1 MRSAFLAS
9 LLSATLGCSAAT
21 SVRQEAP
28 SALTRADS
36 ARITAAYL
44 AGAPADSA
52 RYATLREFL
61 ARRDSVEA
69 AAKANPRQYVN
80 LRVF

>member
-1 MRSAFLAS
+1 MRSAILTS
-9 LLSATLGCSAAT
+9 LVLATLGCSAAT
-21 SVRQEAP
+21 SARQPGP
-28 SALTRADS
+28 STLTRADS

-52 RYATLREFL
+52 RYAALRELL
-61 ARRDSVEA
+61 APRDSVEA
-69 AAKANPRQYVN
+69 AAKANPRRYIN